1 MHKENDM
8 SESKQRNPLMTVLI
22 VIIVL
27 AVAIG
32 GAFMMYHNRFVK
44 ADEKIN
50 EMWGQ
55 VQTQYQRRADLIP
68 NLVNTVKGYAAH
80 EEKVLNDLTE
90 LRTKHQQAQTPA
102 ELEAIDRELQTV
114 INVVVEAY
122 PDLRANENFLALQD
136 ELAGTENR
144 IAVARKDYNEA
155 VASYNRLVRTI
166 PGKWFAGMYGFEP
179 RPMFEAQP
187 GAETPPEV
195 SF

>member
-1 MHKENDM
+1 M